1 MFLAKLGPE
10 MLDCLPT
17 VIPEC
22 LKMTFGFPPSYWDE
36 YTALLQKKIFL
47 YYEVPILTSP
57 TLCCIAAF
65 LQPCDPRLIRTS
77 EKVPQAGY

>member
-36 YTALLQKKIFL
+36 YTALLQKKNL
-47 YYEVPILTSP
+47 PL
-57 TLCCIAAF
+57 L
-65 LQPCDPRLIRTS
+65 
-77 EKVPQAGY
+77 